1 MDSNTCKAIACTV
14 SGTTITAGTKQAV
27 PSSDEQVYD
36 TSSSYDVENS
46 IGLVAWDRDQSSAK
60 LNCATISLSGTGN
73 RTITFNSVLEVY
85 SGTNII
91 TKGSLTYDPVSKK
104 HLLAYTYSPYSNV
117 YGVVL
122 TVSGTSVTK
131 GTEAS
136 IFSGFGSNWAL
147 QGSNQGGISIYY
159 RDPSSPNYLKGAV
172 ATISGTGFSL
182 SNQAT
187 LNAEEVKSGV
197 FGDTAYRSSDN
208 MTIVSYV
215 TEASDYLEAIVTIP
229 NGTVTQT
236 NMPSD
241 GESYIGIATKTVAD
255 DAQAEVATFGQ
266 IDAQQSG
273 LTAGQ
278 KYFVQDDGSLGTSA
292 SSTATMVAG
301 KALSATKLLI
311 SE

>member
-122 TVSGTSVTK
+122 TVSGTNAGDGAIYVNGSRDDDGASTVFMNAGDFVIGKNPNASNRYFNGKITQVAIYNK
-131 GTEAS
+131 VLTSTEV
-136 IFSGFGSNWAL
+136 SG
-147 QGSNQGGISIYY
+147 IYNLGRHGNLLDSY
-159 RDPSSPNYLKGAV
+159 SDNLKGYWV
-172 ATISGTGFSL
+172 MGGLDSKTGLSDTDSTIYDRSGNSNHGTTSGT
-182 SNQAT
+182 AT
-187 LNAEEVKSGV
+187 GDLKSPPNAEPNGYAK
-197 FGDTAYRSSDN
+197 GDTNRS
-208 MTIVSYV
+208 T
-215 TEASDYLEAIVTIP
+215 TTP
-229 NGTVTQT
+229 
-236 NMPSD
+236 
-241 GESYIGIATKTVAD
+241 
-255 DAQAEVATFGQ
+255 
-266 IDAQQSG
+266 
-273 LTAGQ
+273 
-278 KYFVQDDGSLGTSA
+278 
-292 SSTATMVAG
+292 
-301 KALSATKLLI
+301 
-311 SE
+311 